1 MAIPTELQEKV
12 EVYTLHEIDLD
23 RKVFQFTNDFPILK
37 AGNPYIL
44 VVKEGSITFSA
55 KNELITVAPM
65 ETEPVYSTN
74 SSTALGLWQ
83 GTFQKLDNEQLV
95 AQKGYIMQKNGTF
108 RHIDKIYASQPYV
121 AQYLAYFTALSPIGT
136 SFKMKFIRTENGS
149 EVGQETDFPA
159 DEFVCDVDL
168 GEEGTGIDSINSDEE
183 ADTQREVYNLNGQR
197 VAHAGKGIFIINGK
211 KIVHQ

>member
-1 MAIPTELQEKV
+1 ML
-12 EVYTLHEIDLD
+12 
-23 RKVFQFTNDFPILK
+23 
-37 AGNPYIL
+37 
-44 VVKEGSITFSA
+44 
-55 KNELITVAPM
+55 
-65 ETEPVYSTN
+65 
-74 SSTALGLWQ
+74 
-83 GTFQKLDNEQLV
+83 
-95 AQKGYIMQKNGTF
+95 
-108 RHIDKIYASQPYV
+108 ASQPYV

-197 VAHAGKGIFIINGK
+197 VAHAGKEHLLLRSSHLPRYSEKHHGSDGLHGRNSPEGDSIAR
-211 KIVHQ
+211 VLHDHASQQDADTHP